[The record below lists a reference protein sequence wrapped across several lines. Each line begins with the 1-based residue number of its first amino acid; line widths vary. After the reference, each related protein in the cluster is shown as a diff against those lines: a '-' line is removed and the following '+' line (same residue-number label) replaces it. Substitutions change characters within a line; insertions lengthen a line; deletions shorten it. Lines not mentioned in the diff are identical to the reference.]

1 MGDSGATG
9 PGNEFAGQVALVTAA
24 AGRGIGQ
31 AVARRLAA
39 GGAVVVVTD
48 SHERR
53 TAEVAA
59 AIAADHP
66 DTTVVGLPLDVGRRD
81 QIDQVTAEVARQLG
95 PVRILVNNAAVNWAG
110 PIFDYDVEHWD
121 TTLAVNLTGAWYLC
135 RAVMPG
141 IRDAGG
147 GSIVNISS
155 NAADDGGGFGGEP
168 VYAITKAA
176 LNGLTR
182 ATAHDGGR
190 YGIRVNT
197 VTMGIVVGTKFIDDH
212 PDQAERALRHV
223 PLGRHPTP
231 ADIAEAVA
239 YLASDRARSVTGAIL
254 DVDGGHMMRI

>member
-141 IRDAGG
+141 IARRRRRFDRQHQLQCRRRRRGFRRGAGLCHHQG
-147 GSIVNISS
+147 G
-155 NAADDGGGFGGEP
+155 P
-168 VYAITKAA
+168 
-176 LNGLTR
+176 
-182 ATAHDGGR
+182 
-190 YGIRVNT
+190 
-197 VTMGIVVGTKFIDDH
+197 
-212 PDQAERALRHV
+212 Q
-223 PLGRHPTP
+223 
-231 ADIAEAVA
+231 
-239 YLASDRARSVTGAIL
+239 RARPGPRPTTAAGTASGST
-254 DVDGGHMMRI
+254 R

>member
-1 MGDSGATG
+1 MADSDGTSG
-9 PGNEFAGQVALVTAA
+9 EFDGRVALVTAA

-39 GGAVVVVTD
+39 GGASVVVTD
-48 SHERR
+48 IHERR

-66 DTTVVGLPLDVGRRD
+66 GTTVIGLPLDVGLRD
-81 QIDQVTAEVARQLG
+81 QIDQVVAEVGRRLG

-110 PIFDYDVEHWD
+110 PIFDYDLDHWD
-121 TTLAVNLTGAWYLC
+121 RTLAVNLTGAWHLC
-135 RAVMPG
+135 RAVMPAM
-141 IRDAGG
+141 RDAGG

-182 ATAHDGGR
+182 ACAHDGGR

-197 VTMGIVVGTKFIDDH
+197 VTMGIVTGTKFIDDH
-212 PDQAERALRHV
+212 PDQAERALPHV

-231 ADIAEAVA
+231 DDIAEAVV
-239 YLASDRARSVTGAIL
+239 YLASDRARAVTGAIL